1 MFDILSLILISI
13 FFPLIV
19 LVGKMLYKKENLSR
33 KLILGLTI
41 TFLAMELLR
50 FFVVASY
57 YEGAVIPKKKCH
69 ILL

>member
-50 FFVVASY
+50 FFLFIFIIS
-57 YEGAVIPKKKCH
+57 
-69 ILL
+69 